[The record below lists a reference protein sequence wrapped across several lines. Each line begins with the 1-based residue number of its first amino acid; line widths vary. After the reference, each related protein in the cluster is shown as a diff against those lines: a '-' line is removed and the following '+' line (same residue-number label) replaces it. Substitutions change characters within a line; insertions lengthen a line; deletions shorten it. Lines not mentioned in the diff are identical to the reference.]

1 MSVESL
7 LSRIK
12 DLTEKVKTKEKMLAE
27 SSRITNV
34 FLYHENTD
42 PNKNYDGYDGH
53 RHDNSFFTAMD
64 FDGGQ
69 KVQDWKPCYMKNAI
83 EKMKALYIEDL
94 KAAIAKDKKKLA
106 ELISY
111 KAAIEDELDKL
122 EKGAKQ

>member
-42 PNKNYDGYDGH
+42 PNKNYDGYNGS
-53 RHDNSFFTAMD
+53 RHDNSFFAAMD
-64 FDGGQ
+64 FDGNQ
-69 KVQDWKPCYMKNAI
+69 KVQDWEICYMKDAVK
-83 EKMKALYIEDL
+83 KMKALYIENL
-94 KAAIAKDKKKLA
+94 KTAIAEDKKKLA

-111 KAAIEDELDKL
+111 KATIEEELDKL
-122 EKGAKQ
+122 EKGA

>member
-42 PNKNYDGYDGH
+42 PNRNYDGYNGQ
-53 RHDNSFFTAMD
+53 RHDNSFFVAMD
-64 FDGGQ
+64 FNGNQ
-69 KVQDWKPCYMKNAI
+69 KVQDWEICFMKDAVK
-83 EKMKALYIEDL
+83 KMKALYIENL
-94 KAAIAKDKKKLA
+94 KTAIAEDKKELA

-111 KAAIEDELDKL
+111 KAAIEEELDKL
-122 EKGAKQ
+122 EKGA